1 MINNIIINKYH
12 NINIGNKIIIN
23 QILIYLKNV
32 EKKYYKKYV

>member
-1 MINNIIINKYH
+1 MINNIIINKCH